1 LFVDRLEGDEAMSL
15 SANIKKVI
23 QFELTGVLGVV
34 ILICLILGFVTHGFF
49 SHYNLESISL
59 TIAIAIIVGLSQ
71 LSVLSIGNFNLALG
85 PMGALGGVCTGVL
98 MQIYGVPV
106 LIAILAGLVLGTLAG
121 AFQGYLIIK
130 TGINPFIITLA
141 LASIYLGGITAL
153 TQAEFY
159 NYMPK
164 VFDNIASAT
173 YLGIPLLLI
182 IAVVFAYIL
191 WTVFSHLPIGR
202 QLLSIGASQ
211 KASYFSGIPTNNVII
226 IAHAMSGFCA
236 ALAGILLVARLNS
249 ASIDIPPDWMLAS
262 FAAPVLGGT
271 LISGGKVSITGT
283 IIGAIL
289 MTVINNGLLLL
300 GVSTYWYQSFLGAIL
315 LGAFALDRVRL
326 AYIVR
331 QRT

>member
-1 LFVDRLEGDEAMSL
+1 MSF
-15 SANIKKVI
+15 SIAIKKVV
-23 QFELTGVLGVV
+23 QFELSGILGVV
-34 ILICLILGFVTHGFF
+34 ILICLLLGFVTHGFF
-49 SHYNLESISL
+49 SRYNLESISL

-85 PMGALGGVCTGVL
+85 PMGALGGVCAGVL
-98 MQIYGVPV
+98 MQVYHAPI
-106 LIAILAGLVLGTLAG
+106 LIAVLAGLILGILAG
-121 AFQGYLIIK
+121 AFQGYLIVK

-141 LASIYLGGITAL
+141 LASVYLGGITAL
-153 TQAEFY
+153 TKAEFY
-159 NYMPK
+159 HGLPK
-164 VFDNIASAT
+164 VFNDLGSAT
-173 YLGIPLLLI
+173 YMGIPVLLI
-182 IAVVFAYIL
+182 IAVVTAYIL
-191 WTVFSHLPIGR
+191 WTILSHLPIGR

-211 KASYFSGIPTNNVII
+211 KASYFSGIPTDNVIVL
-226 IAHAMSGFCA
+226 AHAMSGFCA

-249 ASIDIPPDWMLAS
+249 ASIDIPADWMLAS
-262 FAAPVLGGT
+262 FAGPVLGGT

-289 MTVINNGLLLL
+289 MTIINNGLILM

-331 QRT
+331 QKL